1 MKRWSIRHKML
12 YSMYLVALLS
22 ILGVGVTS
30 YMFTI
35 RAAESRTQAELDNVT
50 QLTYEKIAQ
59 TTNAAI
65 KNYLR
70 AVAEKNKEIV
80 TYYYE
85 QYKSGLMTEEQA
97 MAQASKVL
105 LSQRIGESGYIYA
118 VNSQGR
124 IAVHPVASLIGSSLS
139 DQAFFKDQMR
149 AHHGYVEYMW
159 KNPNDAQERS
169 KALYMDY
176 FEPWD
181 WIIAVS
187 SYREEF
193 NQLINIHDYE
203 QDILSVKLGKTGYI
217 YVMDLQGKLIIHPFS
232 EGENIADSKDEKG
245 KYFIREI
252 LKKKNGSS
260 IYPWRNEGEVIPR
273 DKIVIYKSLDE
284 LGYIV
289 VGGVYLDEL
298 YADVHRLGF
307 YIVITTGLAILFA
320 LVVSYRL
327 SSSLTKPII
336 DLKEAA
342 EEVLRGNYSVRA
354 KRAGNDEIGDL
365 SHAFNDMVSQIE
377 QNYQE
382 IVAQKERIESDSKN
396 LEEMVMQRTQEL
408 HVLKEQA
415 ESDTQAKSD
424 FLANMS
430 HEIRTPINAIT
441 GFTYLMGQTQMDA
454 QQKDYT
460 HKIEQSAQLLLGLI
474 NDILDFSKIEA
485 GRLELES
492 VTFNLQKLITEVMG
506 MLSVKASVKNLELK
520 YHIAPEIP
528 EFLVGDPLRLRQIL
542 INLMNNAIKFTE
554 KGEIEVSVGLAAA
567 CEARCRLAFA
577 VTDTGVGIP
586 EDKLGTIFC
595 AFTQSDNSISRHYG
609 GTGLGLS
616 ITKQLVQLMGGE
628 IQVSSQL
635 GRGSCF
641 AFNAVFAKA
650 SESDIANYV
659 YEEPAANTIAFHG
672 KLALVAEDNH
682 LNQQI
687 IQEIL
692 SREGFDVSL
701 ASDGQ
706 QAVSM
711 AESGKYDL
719 IFMDVQ
725 MPLLNGYEATRRIR
739 RYPELAQ
746 VPIIALTAHAL
757 KGIRE
762 VCLEAGMNDYI
773 SKPIEPQALTKMLH
787 KWVEPS
793 TQVAPAVHK
802 EIVKETAEEDLCFV
816 LSIPQL
822 DHAAG
827 LERLAGS
834 AEFYREFLEEF
845 AEDFE
850 TLGEQLWQAFHKQA
864 FDELRNKIHL
874 LSGVSGNLDIKH
886 LHHLSKTLESQ
897 LKTDVNSILDGQLL
911 TQLIGE
917 LDMVIEA
924 IAEARNRC

>member
-30 YMFTI
+30 YIFTI
-35 RAAESRTQAELDNVT
+35 HAAEDRTKAELDNVT
-50 QLTYEKIAQ
+50 RLTYEKIAQ
-59 TTNAAI
+59 TTDAAI

-70 AVAEKNKEIV
+70 AIAEKNKDV
-80 TYYYE
+80 VSFYYN
-85 QYKSGLMTEEQA
+85 QYKEGLMTEEQA
-97 MAQASKVL
+97 KKLATEVL

-118 VNSQGR
+118 VNSEGS
-124 IAVHPVASLIGSSLS
+124 IVVHPVKSLIGSSLS
-139 DQAFFKDQMR
+139 DQAFFTNQMR
-149 AHHGYVEYMW
+149 THHGYVEYMW
-159 KNPNDAQERS
+159 KNPEEALERS

-203 QDILSVKLGKTGYI
+203 KDLLSVKLGKTGYI
-217 YVMDLQGKLIIHPFS
+217 YIMDLKGNLIIHPFL

-245 KYFIREI
+245 KYFIKEV
-252 LKKKNGSS
+252 LEKKNGS
-260 IYPWRNEGEVIPR
+260 IVYPWRNEGEIFPR

-289 VGGVYLDEL
+289 AGGVYLDEL
-298 YADVHRLGF
+298 YSDVRQLGF
-307 YIVITTGLAILFA
+307 YIAGTTGLAILFA

-327 SSSLTKPII
+327 SRSLTKPIV
-336 DLKEAA
+336 DLKEAS
-342 EEVLRGNYSVRA
+342 EEILRGNYSVRA
-354 KRAGNDEIGDL
+354 TQAGNDEIGDL
-365 SHAFNDMVSQIE
+365 SHAFNNMVTQIE
-377 QNYQE
+377 QNYEE
-382 IVAQKERIESDSKN
+382 IVKQKERIESDSRN
-396 LEEMVMQRTQEL
+396 LEEMVEQRTQEL

-441 GFTYLMGQTQMDA
+441 GFTYLMGLTQMDA
-454 QQKDYT
+454 QQNDYT
-460 HKIEQSAQLLLGLI
+460 NKIEQSAQLLLGLI

-492 VTFNLQKLITEVMG
+492 VPFNLQKLISEVTD
-506 MLSVKASVKNLELK
+506 MLSVKAIEKNLALT
-520 YHIAPEIP
+520 YHMDSEIP
-528 EFLVGDPLRLRQIL
+528 ELLLGDPLRLRQIL

-554 KGEIEVSVGLAAA
+554 KGQIEVNVGLVAA
-567 CEARCRLAFA
+567 CDQGYQLAFA
-577 VTDTGVGIP
+577 VTDSGVGIP

-628 IQVSSQL
+628 IQASSQL

-641 AFNAVFAKA
+641 AFNALFNKA
-650 SESDIANYV
+650 SETDIANYV
-659 YEEPAANTIAFHG
+659 YEVPSISTVSFHG
-672 KLALVAEDNH
+672 KTALVVEDNH

-687 IQEIL
+687 IKEIL
-692 SREGFDVSL
+692 IREGFHVSL

-711 AESGKYDL
+711 ATSGKYDL
-719 IFMDVQ
+719 ILMDVQ
-725 MPLLNGYEATRRIR
+725 MPQLNGYEATRLIR
-739 RYPELAQ
+739 KYPELSK
-746 VPIIALTAHAL
+746 VPIIALTAHAI

-762 VCLEAGMNDYI
+762 GCLEAGMNDYI
-773 SKPIEPQALTKMLH
+773 SKPIELQALTKILH
-787 KWVEPS
+787 QW
-793 TQVAPAVHK
+793 VAPSDIVVSVVQK
-802 EIVKETAEEDLCFV
+802 ELVESTVDEDLCFV

-850 TLGEQLWQAFHKQA
+850 TLGEELWQAFHKQD
-864 FDELRNKIHL
+864 FDLLRNKVHL
-874 LSGVSGNLDIKH
+874 LSGVSGNLDIKQVH
-886 LHHLSKTLESQ
+886 LLAKTLESQ
-897 LKTDVNSILDGQLL
+897 LKADVTNVLDGVLL
-911 TQLIGE
+911 AQLIGE
-917 LDMVIEA
+917 LDIVIDA
-924 IAEARNRC
+924 IENARNKC